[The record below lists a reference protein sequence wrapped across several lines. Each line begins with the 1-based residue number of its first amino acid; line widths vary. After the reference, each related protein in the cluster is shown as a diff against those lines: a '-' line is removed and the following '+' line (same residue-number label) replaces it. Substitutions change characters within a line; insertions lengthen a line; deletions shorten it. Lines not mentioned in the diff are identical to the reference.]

1 MSSPLSTATPSSR
14 WLLPVLALL
23 SAVAPLATDMYLP
36 SLPRMAHDLGTSASG
51 IQLTLTAFLAGV
63 ASGQLVIGPLSD
75 GLGRRRPLLLGTVLC
90 LLASIACALSNGV
103 EMLVAARFLQ
113 GFSGGAGVVLARAI
127 IADTSSGATAAKRM
141 SLMMVIGGL
150 APVLAPVIGGLV
162 ANLGGWRTVMWVIVG
177 LVTLMWL
184 GVQLVVGETLPVEAR
199 HGGGL
204 RGVLGNAGKVLGN
217 RRYVGYA
224 LTMVFAF
231 AAMFSYIA
239 ASPFVLQNVLGL
251 SQTHYAVIFGCNA
264 FGLMLGNIVNVRL
277 AGKVAPRRLLA
288 IGVSGLL
295 LMTLVLFALTLSG
308 MPRWPSLIALWLV
321 MPCLG
326 LSYGN
331 AVALA
336 LAQVREYAGA
346 GSAFIGTFQFLG
358 GALVAPVVG
367 LAGDRDP
374 RPMVV
379 MMLLLASLAAV
390 SLFRT
395 IRTPAG

>member
-1 MSSPLSTATPSSR
+1 MSNPVCTPAPSSR

-75 GLGRRRPLLLGTVLC
+75 GMGRRRPLLVGTVLC
-90 LLASIACALSNGV
+90 LLASIACALSGGV
-103 EMLVAARFLQ
+103 EMLIAARFLQ

-150 APVLAPVIGGLV
+150 APVLAPMIGGLV
-162 ANLGGWRTVMWVIVG
+162 ASVAGWRAVMWVIVA
-177 LVTLMWL
+177 LVALMYM
-184 GVQLVVGETLPVEAR
+184 GVLLVVGETLPASAR

-204 RGVLGNAGKVLGN
+204 RGMLGNAGKVLGTP
-217 RRYVGYA
+217 RYVGFA

-231 AAMFSYIA
+231 AAMFSYIS
-239 ASPFVLQNVLGL
+239 ASPFVLQNVIGL
-251 SQTHYAVIFGCNA
+251 SEKQYAIAFGCNA

-277 AGKVAPRRLLA
+277 AGKVAPRRLLS

-295 LMTLVLFALTLSG
+295 LMTTVLLVLALAG
-308 MPRWPSLIALWLV
+308 MPRWPALLALWLV

-326 LSYGN
+326 LTYGN

-336 LAQVREYAGA
+336 LAEVRAHAGA

-358 GALVAPVVG
+358 GALVAPLVG
-367 LAGDRDP
+367 LGGDHDA
-374 RPMVV
+374 RPMAFT
-379 MMLLLASLAAV
+379 MLLLAGCAAIA
-390 SLFRT
+390 LFRT
-395 IRTPAG
+395 LRMRDG